1 MTITEAVEG
10 DRSTEMLLPGEGYH
24 KCWYP
29 VAFTD
34 DVPVGTSIGLEFCD
48 DRIVV
53 YRGEDGVTRASLPYC
68 KHMGADLSVGD
79 VQGNDLRCPFHHWQ
93 YGPDGA
99 CTKIPSGDRIPPSAK
114 LTTLPTEEK
123 RGMIWVFL
131 GTTPLYPVPDLVEW
145 DPETIACRYFEVA
158 LNEPLRVDPWIFS
171 SNAFDYQHL
180 RVLHNSPIDSDASM
194 MDVHDYKIES
204 KVGSMTNDVGGEL
217 NFNEVTMYGTNS
229 LVSYGRWGEHL
240 MQHIGAGTPMGS
252 KGTKFFLLITVPA
265 AGVNGRKSSDV
276 EHDFDILQKMHTQ
289 LFNEDL
295 PVLNSIRPGRN
306 MFVKSDQVL
315 AKYFRY
321 ARGYPRTSLREIERE
336 GSSRRGAAAP
346 S

>member
-1 MTITEAVEG
+1 MSGTDVAEG
-10 DRSTEMLLPGEGYH
+10 DHATGMVLPGEGYH
-24 KCWYP
+24 QCWYP
-29 VAFTD
+29 VAFSEQ
-34 DVPVGTSIGLEFCD
+34 VPAGTLVGLEFCD

-53 YRGEDGVTRASLPYC
+53 YRGEDGVARATLPYC

-99 CTKIPSGDRIPPSAK
+99 CTKIPSGDRIPSAAK

-131 GTTPLYPVPDLVEW
+131 GSTPLYDVPDLVEW
-145 DPETIACRYFEVA
+145 DPETIASRYFEVA
-158 LNEPLRVDPWIFS
+158 LDEPLRVDPWIFG

-180 RVLHNSPIDSDASM
+180 RVLHNSPIDADASS
-194 MDVHDYKIES
+194 MDVHDYTIDNS
-204 KVGSMTNDVGGEL
+204 MVAMTNDVGGAL
-217 NFNEVTMYGTNS
+217 NFNKVTMFGTNS
-229 LVSYGRWGEHL
+229 VVSHGRWGEHL
-240 MQHIGAGTPMGS
+240 MQHIGAGSPMGS
-252 KGTKFFLLITVPA
+252 QGTKFFILITVPA
-265 AGVNGRKSSDV
+265 AGVNGRKSADV
-276 EHDFDILQKMHTQ
+276 EHDLDILQKMHTQ

-306 MFVKSDQVL
+306 MFVKSDQTL
-315 AKYFRY
+315 ARYFRY

-336 GSSRRGAAAP
+336 GSARAKAVATS
-346 S
+346 